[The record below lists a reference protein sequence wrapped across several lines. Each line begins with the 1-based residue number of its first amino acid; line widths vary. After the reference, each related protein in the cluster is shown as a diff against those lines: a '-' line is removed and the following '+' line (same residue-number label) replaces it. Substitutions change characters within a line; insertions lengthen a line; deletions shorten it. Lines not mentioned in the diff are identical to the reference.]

1 MLILTIKLQGVEHK
15 LKYPI
20 EIIERESWAIGK
32 RMHVLSIYDFGLLAI
47 HDNFEVA
54 KNSLRASLDL
64 MVDSYFFEPGY
75 VFPEAEKAVKLQKL
89 FKRHIYG

>member
-20 EIIERESWAIGK
+20 EISEKESWSGGK
-32 RMHVLSIYDFGLLAI
+32 CMHIVSIDEFGLLAI
-47 HDNFEVA
+47 HDNLEIA
-54 KNSLRASLDL
+54 RDSMQKSLNL

-75 VFPEAEKAVKLQKL
+75 VFPEATKAVKLQKL